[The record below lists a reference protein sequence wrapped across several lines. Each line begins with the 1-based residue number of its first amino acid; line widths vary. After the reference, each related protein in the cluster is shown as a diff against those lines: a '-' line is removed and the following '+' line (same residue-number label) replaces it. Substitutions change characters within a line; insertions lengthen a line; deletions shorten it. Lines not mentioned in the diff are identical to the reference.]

1 MSAELELR
9 LRLDTKYNRIYM
21 HRSTL
26 KAIGNPAFVALGIH
40 PKSRKLVV
48 LPSVADAPDAI
59 RIRYAEDNTC
69 CIHSKPLLDGIR
81 TVAPQFDQP
90 RSYLLRGK
98 LLAGPLAATF
108 DMNEA
113 ETITEAE

>member
-1 MSAELELR
+1 M
-9 LRLDTKYNRIYM
+9 
-21 HRSTL
+21 
-26 KAIGNPAFVALGIH
+26 
-40 PKSRKLVV
+40 V

-81 TVAPQFDQP
+81 TVAPQFD
-90 RSYLLRGK
+90 RSMSYLLRGK
-98 LLAGPLAATF
+98 LLVGQLAATF

>member
-1 MSAELELR
+1 MRSELELG
-9 LRLDTKYNRIYM
+9 LRLDTKYNRIYI
-21 HRSTL
+21 HRTTL
-26 KAIGNPAFVALGIH
+26 KSIGNPEFVALGIH
-40 PKSRKLVV
+40 PQSRKLVV
-48 LPSVADAPDAI
+48 LPSTADAPDAI

-81 TVAPQFDQP
+81 TVAPQFDRP

-98 LLAGPLAATF
+98 LLAGQLATAF

-113 ETITEAE
+113 ENITEAE

>member
-59 RIRYAEDNTC
+59 RIR
-69 CIHSKPLLDGIR
+69 
-81 TVAPQFDQP
+81 
-90 RSYLLRGK
+90 
-98 LLAGPLAATF
+98 
-108 DMNEA
+108 
-113 ETITEAE
+113 